1 MAVTL
6 TGFKGGATQTEPA
19 GVDAL
24 RQAVSAD
31 KVKANDLLVALRDDL
46 RNKTG
51 VVRLLHTSDA
61 AKDMKFQNSG
71 ALKKVFLS
79 GEKLQRSGQVIHD
92 LLTAAGLPPAKAR
105 EFQAYVQA
113 RGHSGVK
120 AQVVLEYIDS
130 LRVETG
136 SSPEEALY
144 KFGVNLA
151 EKGRMLGKGGY
162 GEVHIVS
169 YRGQEFVYKQSHA
182 GKNEGL
188 GALRLADASGKPI
201 VVKPREQIDEQ
212 DNREPSFKHV
222 LDDAPSY
229 QRDNLLMPKNPLNNE
244 YNRESSE
251 SSVEDFRKQDLYA
264 SHPLMNFMLGQL
276 GVKGDIKRD
285 SSVRISDIEN
295 KFNHQEY
302 VAPKP
307 QNPQPVVR
315 PPLIVEEDS
324 FVEKPIIQER
334 SKAQEQS
341 AAASGHKLA
350 REGVANASR
359 VKDLPQVITPS
370 VYVVKETPAK
380 GEAQFHAVSGP
391 GRLKDWART
400 QSVSSKFEV
409 AGLLM
414 PKAVGKQPVVYKSG
428 KAEELDPKS
437 GKAEELDPPP
447 TINVSRSDLKSM
459 ATSSLSL
466 LKGLASHGFIHG
478 DIKPE
483 NLIWNSDAK
492 NLQLIDND
500 SLNKVSKHS
509 DQVGSVIGTH
519 TQMYLNPVAWT
530 RSKGRINAQLGLGR
544 DLFAVGMVMLET
556 SLGAKGRYQEA
567 EDLMNMLTFMREP
580 LEKGRYL
587 MSQGNY
593 KRGVEALKKA
603 EFAANSIE
611 AFARSCITKSI
622 EYEETRRD
630 NEDFKFER
638 YSPNNGQHL
647 LAQLER
653 ELAQV
658 R

>member
-212 DNREPSFKHV
+212 DNREPSFNHV
-222 LDDAPSY
+222 VDDAPSY
-229 QRDNLLMPKNPLNNE
+229 QRDNLSMPKKLLNNE

-400 QSVSSKFEV
+400 QSVSSQFEV

-414 PKAVGKQPVVYKSG
+414 PKAVGKQPVVYKIG
-428 KAEELDPKS
+428 KPD
-437 GKAEELDPPP
+437 ELDPPP

-459 ATSSLSL
+459 TTSSLSL

-509 DQVGSVIGTH
+509 DQVGSVMGTH

-593 KRGVEALKKA
+593 KRGVEALNKA